1 MAEREQVPANTEPEI
16 VPKPGEIWWCEGVGE
31 EVAHGEVWV
40 VLDDDDDFA
49 KTKPRPAVVVQDVT
63 KSGNLDS
70 VTVCLMTTSKRLA
83 LYRILVEPNAMN
95 GLERTSRLMVDK
107 VTTVKRERLKKRIG
121 TIDERTLRQ
130 FYLQLLEFLVPE
142 DFLLKFP

>member
-1 MAEREQVPANTEPEI
+1 MVEREQVPANAEPEI
-16 VPKPGEIWWCEGVGE
+16 APKPGESWWCEGVGE
-31 EVAHGEVWV
+31 DVAHGEVWV

-121 TIDERTLRQ
+121 RIDERTLRQ